1 MTYTVGDRR
10 ISIDNDELDAS
21 EKELILAH
29 LKLFK
34 YCLNNASYKFLIS
47 LKKIVH
53 LYSDIITI
61 YSTLLRKVPNY
72 DDITLMTNRTR
83 LNLLKLED
91 DFNKL
96 LGDKCQGN
104 HTKKG
109 KWEDKNYEIEV
120 KRICLLCVES
130 LNEIFELIVKNLNC
144 IDVFFNSFDN
154 LKKLLIPFLSSQT
167 KSIQKLM
174 VKALYLFKLTTI
186 VDEVS
191 SIKELTPTIIKQ
203 LRKIEKITGG
213 IERELI
219 ILDTAFVTFDP
230 SLQQYTSILLGK
242 AILKRDVAD
251 ADCQIIKRR
260 EVCFQAAEHV
270 VSIPLTEDQSSNL
283 SMKHLVKYIVYICIL
298 LTIVLSLVLYRIVKV
313 MVG

>member
-91 DFNKL
+91 DFNKI
-96 LGDKCQGN
+96 LGDKCQGDHSN
-104 HTKKG
+104 KG
-109 KWEDKNYEIEV
+109 QWEDKNYEIEV

-130 LNEIFELIVKNLNC
+130 LNEIFELIVREFELHRR
-144 IDVFFNSFDN
+144 FF
-154 LKKLLIPFLSSQT
+154 Q
-167 KSIQKLM
+167 
-174 VKALYLFKLTTI
+174 
-186 VDEVS
+186 
-191 SIKELTPTIIKQ
+191 Q
-203 LRKIEKITGG
+203 LR
-213 IERELI
+213 
-219 ILDTAFVTFDP
+219 
-230 SLQQYTSILLGK
+230 
-242 AILKRDVAD
+242 
-251 ADCQIIKRR
+251 
-260 EVCFQAAEHV
+260 
-270 VSIPLTEDQSSNL
+270 
-283 SMKHLVKYIVYICIL
+283 
-298 LTIVLSLVLYRIVKV
+298 
-313 MVG
+313 

>member
-10 ISIDNDELDAS
+10 ISIDKDELDAS
-21 EKELILAH
+21 EKDLILAH

-34 YCLNNASYKFLIS
+34 YCLNNASYKFLMS

-91 DFNKL
+91 DFNRL
-96 LGDKCQGN
+96 LGDKLQGDS
-104 HTKKG
+104 TKKG
-109 KWEDKNYEIEV
+109 NWEDKSYELEV

-130 LNEIFELIVKNLNC
+130 LNEIFELINKNLNC
-144 IDVFFNSFDN
+144 IDVFFNTFDN

-242 AILKRDVAD
+242 AILKRDID
-251 ADCQIIKRR
+251 DSDCQIIKRR

-283 SMKHLVKYIVYICIL
+283 TMKHLVKYIVYVCIL
-298 LTIVLSLVLYRIVKV
+298 LAVVLSLMLYRIAKV
-313 MVG
+313 IIG

>member
-10 ISIDNDELDAS
+10 ICIDKEDLDESDKQLV
-21 EKELILAH
+21 LAH

-34 YCLNNASYKFLIS
+34 YCLNNASYKFLIN

-53 LYSDIITI
+53 LYGDIITI

-83 LNLLKLED
+83 LNLLKLEE
-91 DFNKL
+91 DFNKVFGNKCH
-96 LGDKCQGN
+96 GDI
-104 HTKKG
+104 TKKG
-109 KWEDKNYEIEV
+109 NWEDKNYELEI
-120 KRICLLCVES
+120 KKMCLLCLES
-130 LNEIFELIVKNLNC
+130 LNEVFELIIKNLNC

-154 LKKLLIPFLSSQT
+154 LKKLLIPFLLSQT
-167 KSIQKLM
+167 KSIQKLT

-186 VDEVS
+186 ADEVT
-191 SIKELTPTIIKQ
+191 SIKELTPAVIKQ
-203 LRKIEKITGG
+203 LRKIEKITSG

-242 AILKRDVAD
+242 AILKRDID
-251 ADCQIIKRR
+251 ESDCQIIKRR
-260 EVCFQAAEHV
+260 DVCFQAAEHV
-270 VSIPLTEDQSSNL
+270 VSIPLTEEQSSNL
-283 SMKHLVKYIVYICIL
+283 SMQHLVKYALYIGIL
-298 LTIVLSLVLYRIVKV
+298 IALLMCVICYRIIKV
-313 MVG
+313 MIG

>member
-1 MTYTVGDRR
+1 MTYTVGDRK
-10 ISIDNDELDAS
+10 ICIDKDELDQQ
-21 EKELILAH
+21 EKDLILAH

-34 YCLNNASYKFLIS
+34 YCLNNACYNFLIN

-53 LYSDIITI
+53 LYGDIITI

-91 DFNKL
+91 DFNQIFGEKYQ
-96 LGDKCQGN
+96 GD
-104 HTKKG
+104 HWKKG
-109 KWEDKNYEIEV
+109 NWEEKNYEMETKKMCV
-120 KRICLLCVES
+120 LFVES
-130 LNEIFELIVKNLNC
+130 LIEVFELIIKNLNC

-154 LKKLLIPFLSSQT
+154 LKKLLIPFLLSQT
-167 KSIQKLM
+167 MSIQKLM
-174 VKALYLFKLTTI
+174 TKALYLFKLTTI

-191 SIKELTPTIIKQ
+191 SFTDLTPAIIKQ
-203 LRKIEKITGG
+203 LRKIEKITSS

-242 AILKRDVAD
+242 AILKRDID
-251 ADCQIIKRR
+251 NADCQIIRRR

-270 VSIPLTEDQSSNL
+270 VSIPLTEDQSSNI
-283 SMKHLVKYIVYICIL
+283 SMKHLVKYTVYVCIL
-298 LTIVLSLVLYRIVKV
+298 LLIIIGFMFYRLINVV
-313 MVG
+313 VG

>member
-10 ISIDNDELDAS
+10 ISIESDELNES
-21 EKELILAH
+21 EKDLILAH

-96 LGDKCQGN
+96 LGDKCQGD

-109 KWEDKNYEIEV
+109 QWEDKSYEVDV
-120 KRICLLCVES
+120 KRICLLCVEFLQGVRGDLYRGLVHGLGHPVS
-130 LNEIFELIVKNLNC
+130 IVKG
-144 IDVFFNSFDN
+144 
-154 LKKLLIPFLSSQT
+154 T
-167 KSIQKLM
+167 
-174 VKALYLFKLTTI
+174 
-186 VDEVS
+186 
-191 SIKELTPTIIKQ
+191 
-203 LRKIEKITGG
+203 
-213 IERELI
+213 
-219 ILDTAFVTFDP
+219 
-230 SLQQYTSILLGK
+230 
-242 AILKRDVAD
+242 VA
-251 ADCQIIKRR
+251 
-260 EVCFQAAEHV
+260 V
-270 VSIPLTEDQSSNL
+270 P
-283 SMKHLVKYIVYICIL
+283 
-298 LTIVLSLVLYRIVKV
+298 
-313 MVG
+313 

>member
-1 MTYTVGDRR
+1 MGDRR
-10 ISIDNDELDAS
+10 ISIDKDELDAS
-21 EKELILAH
+21 EKDLILAH

-34 YCLNNASYKFLIS
+34 YCLNNASYKFLMS

-91 DFNKL
+91 DFNKF
-96 LGDKCQGN
+96 LGDKLQGDS
-104 HTKKG
+104 TKKG
-109 KWEDKNYEIEV
+109 NWEDKSYELEV

-130 LNEIFELIVKNLNC
+130 LNEIFELINKNLNC
-144 IDVFFNSFDN
+144 IDVFFNTFDN

-242 AILKRDVAD
+242 AILKRDID
-251 ADCQIIKRR
+251 DSDCQIIKRR

-283 SMKHLVKYIVYICIL
+283 TMKHLVKYIVYVCIL
-298 LTIVLSLVLYRIVKV
+298 LAVVLSLMLYRIAKV
-313 MVG
+313 IIG